1 MRRIPFF
8 KLLAILQILLLA
20 LHHLKGLDRQERR
33 RMADLVKR
41 GHRLS
46 KSERSE
52 LRSLAKKLEP
62 GAFARGAA
70 SRLSPVGMP
79 GRKKFR

>member
-20 LHHLKGLDRQERR
+20 RQHLKGLTANDRR
-33 RMADLVKR
+33 RMADLVRR
-41 GHRLS
+41 GPRLS
-46 KSERSE
+46 KAERRE
-52 LRSLAKKLEP
+52 LRELAMKLEP
-62 GAFARGAA
+62 GAFAKGAA

-79 GRKKFR
+79 GRRRK

>member
-20 LHHLKGLDRQERR
+20 RQHLKGLTPNDRR
-33 RMADLVKR
+33 RMADLVRR
-41 GHRLS
+41 GPRLS
-46 KSERSE
+46 KAERRE
-52 LRSLAKKLEP
+52 LRELAMKLEP
-62 GAFARGAA
+62 GAFAKGAA

-79 GRKKFR
+79 GRRRK

>member
-1 MRRIPFF
+1 MKRIPFF

-20 LHHLKGLDRQERR
+20 RRHLQGLSRDERR
-33 RMADLVKR
+33 RVAELVRR

-46 KSERSE
+46 TAERRE
-52 LRSLAKKLEP
+52 LRHLASKLEA

-70 SRLSPVGMP
+70 VRMSPL
-79 GRKKFR
+79 RTKKRA